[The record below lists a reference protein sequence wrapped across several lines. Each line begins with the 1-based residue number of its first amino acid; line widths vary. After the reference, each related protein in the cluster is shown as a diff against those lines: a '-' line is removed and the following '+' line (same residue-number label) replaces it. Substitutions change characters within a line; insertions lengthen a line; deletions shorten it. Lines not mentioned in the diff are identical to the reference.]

1 MCREYESTEPSDPD
15 QLRVSGLGIQWRGL
29 SVSFSGRQV
38 LKSISGDV
46 RGGEVLAIMGSSGCG
61 KTTLLNTLSR
71 RALPSEGVV
80 SYGEGEL
87 WSPRFKRSVALVEQ
101 DDHVFSGLT
110 VGETLRF
117 AAALRLPNISSKE
130 REVPPAALPINT
142 AVSPRPF
149 LVHFRERVTALL
161 RTLRLTKCEHTL
173 VGSTAAVERRGIS
186 GGERKRMC
194 IAAEMLTLPAL
205 LFCDEPTSGLDAS
218 MAAVVAS
225 SMLDLAR
232 NHGVTVITS
241 IHQPSSQVFALFDKV
256 YLLDSGSV
264 LHDGPPQDIAT
275 RLVSIHHPCPPGWN
289 VADWVLRA
297 VVKEELSPA
306 QLDELRRGVPKLP
319 PVEIVT
325 KSKSASAVP
334 VEVRGSWTHE
344 FSVLLRREWKLA
356 RPGVVA
362 AFRPFVGSTSFLNI
376 GIGLINGVL
385 YYRLGFTE
393 AHIFA
398 RCEPT
403 PSHAPSR
410 ICDQVTAAFSHIIIC
425 MFFPLIGASGVLP
438 AAETMLR
445 KDLASGAHRLWTWF
459 VIFPTI
465 SLLAEAPSI
474 LLSITVSYWLGGM
487 ADHPGI
493 FILYLLSLTM
503 IICMFQ
509 SVGLLLS
516 VLFPTKQVFVVAL
529 LLMTFCFLFA
539 GVFQPLSQTTASE
552 LALLNPAYYAEC
564 ILCRLA
570 AFREGYNY
578 VPIGYNETTRLPPI
592 ITRDEALG
600 RYSLDTPIWASI
612 LILASILIMTRTLA
626 FIMLR
631 RKLRKVL
638 LTSQSAAAAIPLT
651 KRILQ
656 RFKREQ
662 HIKREQPERN
672 LASSV

>member
-1 MCREYESTEPSDPD
+1 
-15 QLRVSGLGIQWRGL
+15 
-29 SVSFSGRQV
+29 
-38 LKSISGDV
+38 
-46 RGGEVLAIMGSSGCG
+46 
-61 KTTLLNTLSR
+61 
-71 RALPSEGVV
+71 
-80 SYGEGEL
+80 
-87 WSPRFKRSVALVEQ
+87 
-101 DDHVFSGLT
+101 
-110 VGETLRF
+110 
-117 AAALRLPNISSKE
+117 
-130 REVPPAALPINT
+130 
-142 AVSPRPF
+142 
-149 LVHFRERVTALL
+149 
-161 RTLRLTKCEHTL
+161 
-173 VGSTAAVERRGIS
+173 
-186 GGERKRMC
+186 
-194 IAAEMLTLPAL
+194 
-205 LFCDEPTSGLDAS
+205 
-218 MAAVVAS
+218 
-225 SMLDLAR
+225 
-232 NHGVTVITS
+232 
-241 IHQPSSQVFALFDKV
+241 
-256 YLLDSGSV
+256 
-264 LHDGPPQDIAT
+264 
-275 RLVSIHHPCPPGWN
+275 
-289 VADWVLRA
+289 
-297 VVKEELSPA
+297 
-306 QLDELRRGVPKLP
+306 
-319 PVEIVT
+319 
-325 KSKSASAVP
+325 
-334 VEVRGSWTHE
+334 
-344 FSVLLRREWKLA
+344 
-356 RPGVVA
+356 
-362 AFRPFVGSTSFLNI
+362 
-376 GIGLINGVL
+376 
-385 YYRLGFTE
+385 
-393 AHIFA
+393 
-398 RCEPT
+398 
-403 PSHAPSR
+403 
-410 ICDQVTAAFSHIIIC
+410 

-465 SLLAEAPSI
+465 SLLAETPSI

-516 VLFPTKQVFVVAL
+516 VLFPTKVCIACRPSLESLLKASRALLMKCVTASTEQVFVVAL

-612 LILASILIMTRTLA
+612 LILASILIITRTLA

-638 LTSQSAAAAIPLT
+638 LTSQSATAAIPLT

-662 HIKREQPERN
+662 HIKRERPERN